1 MDFKLACL
9 TDIGKK
15 RKNNED
21 MGYVSK
27 NSHATLLLVCDGMG
41 GHKKG
46 EIASKLIV
54 DSISN
59 DFKKRK
65 IGFNPVSVKKFSK
78 IVLKKANKTVHK
90 KSLENNEFREMGST
104 AVMAIVI
111 KDITFISSIG
121 DSRCY
126 SFSKTKG
133 LKIRTNDQTYV
144 EFLYETGR
152 ITKEEK
158 ALHPQKNLLLN
169 AVGINPDLS
178 NIQTRTIKNNDYS
191 ALLLCSDGLYNM
203 ISEEEMTEILSN
215 DSLSTNDKA
224 KTMINLALS
233 HGGSDNITVALME
246 K

>member
-1 MDFKLACL
+1 MEYKLACL

-27 NSHATLLLVCDGMG
+27 NPHATLLLVCDGMG

-54 DSISN
+54 DVVSN
-59 DFKKRK
+59 EFKKRK
-65 IGFNPVSVKKFSK
+65 IGFNPISVKAFSK
-78 IVLKKANKTVHK
+78 HVLRKANRDVHK
-90 KSLENNEFREMGST
+90 KSVENNEFREMGST

-111 KDITFISSIG
+111 KDITYISSIG

-126 SFSKTKG
+126 SYSKSKG
-133 LKIRTNDQTYV
+133 LKKRTNDQTYV

-152 ITKEEK
+152 ITKEEREF
-158 ALHPQKNLLLN
+158 HPQKNLLLN
-169 AVGINPDLS
+169 AVGINHELT
-178 NIQTRTIKNNDYS
+178 NLQTRTIKNNDYS

-203 ISEEEMTEILSN
+203 VSDKELEEILSN
-215 DSLSTNDKA
+215 DTLSTNDKA
-224 KTMINLALS
+224 QKMINLALS
-233 HGGSDNITVALME
+233 HGGGDNITVALME

>member
-1 MDFKLACL
+1 MENKIACL

-27 NSHATLLLVCDGMG
+27 NPYATLLLVCDGMG

-54 DSISN
+54 DAVSN
-59 DFKKRK
+59 EFKKRK
-65 IGFNPVSVKKFSK
+65 TGFNATSVKKFSK
-78 IVLKKANKTVHK
+78 NVLKKANKDVHK
-90 KSLENNEFREMGST
+90 KSIENNEFREMGST

-111 KDITFISSIG
+111 KDITFISSVG

-126 SFSKTKG
+126 TYSKVKG
-133 LKIRTNDQTYV
+133 LKKRTNDQTYV

-158 ALHPQKNLLLN
+158 ELHPQKNLLLN
-169 AVGINPDLS
+169 AVGINHELT
-178 NIQTRTIKNNDYS
+178 NLQTKIIKNSDYT
-191 ALLLCSDGLYNM
+191 ALLLCSDGLYNLV
-203 ISEEEMTEILSN
+203 SEKEIE
-215 DSLSTNDKA
+215 
-224 KTMINLALS
+224 TMKLN
-233 HGGSDNITVALME
+233 NI
-246 K
+246 